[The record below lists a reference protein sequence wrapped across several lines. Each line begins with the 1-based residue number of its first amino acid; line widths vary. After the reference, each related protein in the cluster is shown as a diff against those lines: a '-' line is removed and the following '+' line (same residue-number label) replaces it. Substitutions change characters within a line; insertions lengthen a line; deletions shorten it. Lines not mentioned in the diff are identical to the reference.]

1 MHTIKLLI
9 LFSLF
14 HLCSLAQQ
22 TVGVFENN
30 QNSVNGYVL
39 VNPIRSP
46 FTYLIDNCG
55 NKVYEW
61 ESSNISL
68 GATILNNGNLL
79 RSTFLVNDSIVFG
92 GSTGGLEILDP
103 SSNQIWSF
111 EVNTDTT
118 MMHHDFSVIPNGN
131 ILFFAVELIASEDV
145 VDSGSEVS
153 AKRLSEMIFELNPEN
168 NEIVWAWR
176 AWDHLVQDF
185 DSTLSNFGAVED
197 HPEKINLNYYH
208 DETDADWLHF
218 NSIDYNEKL
227 DQIIVSSPHFNEFWI
242 IDHSTSTEQA
252 AQSYGGN
259 SNKGGD
265 LLYRWGNPLTY
276 GRGDSLN
283 QSLFFQ
289 HNVHWIKEG
298 LPNAGKIML
307 FNNGDDSRPYSSVD
321 IIDVPVNPID
331 SSTYLSPTFNNPY
344 LPLEP
349 FYSYSDSTLF
359 NSPRVS
365 SAQLLENGNTFI
377 CSGWQGRIFEI
388 ENQSNSIVWDY
399 VLPVNIGG
407 INVNQ
412 GDEPLQNLIFKSTK
426 YLSTFAGFNFLDLQP
441 TSPIELNPLP
451 NSCQL
456 YINGCTDPSA
466 FNYTTEATVDDYS
479 CVSIEQFTIDS
490 LQFLIDQ
497 LNSQLV
503 SCSAP
508 ILRDLAI
515 GWNLIGYDRKQP
527 QNLVACFQDVS
538 DIIIVV
544 KNNSG
549 ETYFPEFNFNG
560 IGDLIPGQGYQLKVS
575 EGYQEFMFDDF

>member
-1 MHTIKLLI
+1 MHLVKLIL
-9 LFSLF
+9 LFSLV

-22 TVGVFENN
+22 TVGVFKNH

-61 ESSNISL
+61 DSSNISL
-68 GATILNNGNLL
+68 GASILNNGNLL
-79 RSTFLVNDSIVFG
+79 RSTILVNDSIKFG

-111 EVNTDTT
+111 EVNTDKT
-118 MMHHDFSVIPNGN
+118 MMHHDFLVIPNGN
-131 ILFFAVELIASEDV
+131 ILFFAVELISREDV

-197 HPEKINLNYYH
+197 YPEKINLNYYF

-242 IDHSTSTEQA
+242 IDHSTNTEQA

-265 LLYRWGNPLTY
+265 LLYRWGNPLAY
-276 GRGDSLN
+276 GRGDSLS
-283 QSLFFQ
+283 QSLYFQ

-298 LPNAGKIML
+298 SPNAGKIMV
-307 FNNGDDSRPYSSVD
+307 FNNGDYSRPYSSVD

-331 SSTYLSPTFNNPY
+331 SSTYLSPSFNNPY

-349 FYSYSDSTLF
+349 FYSYSDSTF
-359 NSPRVS
+359 FYSAKVS

-407 INVNQ
+407 FAVNQ
-412 GDEPLQNLIFKSTK
+412 GDAPEQNLIFKSTK
-426 YLSTFAGFNFLDLQP
+426 YLSTFAGFDFLDLQP

-456 YINGCTDPSA
+456 YINGCTDSSA
-466 FNYTTEATVDDYS
+466 INYITEATVDDYS
-479 CVSIEQFTIDS
+479 CVSIEQHTIDS
-490 LQFLIDQ
+490 LHFLIDQ

-508 ILRDLAI
+508 ISIDLAI

-527 QNLVACFQDVS
+527 QNLVACFQDVL
-538 DIIIVV
+538 DIILVV

-575 EGYQEFMFDDF
+575 EGYQEFMFVD